1 MAMAGKMLPSAC
13 SDDSFVFRRGRGY
26 AIVGSALV
34 NKIRGVLAITVQR
47 KGAFLEQPLVLGAD
61 QAGEPIKALSN
72 HRVKWNIAPLAAAFG
87 QIGFDQR
94 NFDPVQRG
102 FNPRIIPGFLN
113 SRRDESTDR
122 LIALEVVIELQLHH

>member
-34 NKIRGVLAITVQR
+34 NKIRVVLAIPVQR

-61 QAGEPIKALSN
+61 HTGKPATVSPTGILGP
-72 HRVKWNIAPLAAAFG
+72 RV
-87 QIGFDQR
+87 IG
-94 NFDPVQRG
+94 
-102 FNPRIIPGFLN
+102 I
-113 SRRDESTDR
+113 
-122 LIALEVVIELQLHH
+122 